1 MQRYVGVR
9 NKNICVVSNEKFIS
23 DGLIIVEVKK
33 EFDHITDK
41 ELLSDY
47 KFRDNTLV
55 PKCCNKSAKELKVA
69 FITNWKMKCGIST
82 FAESLYPEIIKHIG
96 DYKLFIEKNDQP
108 TEQIDIHNDKISVC
122 WERGKSL
129 KELIKQVKE
138 YDPDVVLINHE
149 FGIFPDAR
157 YWISMMNQ
165 LSEYRVITTMHSVFH
180 HKDKTIVE
188 ASIPEIVVHLEGA
201 VKLLKEEKG
210 IPGKVVVIPHGSS
223 SFIDKTIIWNFYK
236 SEHIFI
242 QAGFGFSYKGL
253 ENSILAT
260 SILKKKYDDVYFT
273 CLFSESQYNKEGHQ
287 AYYDRL
293 MKMVEELDL
302 QENIGIIRGFQ
313 SEQTLN
319 SYYKM
324 NKAAVFPYISHPEHE
339 VWGASGAARFAMS
352 KNIPVITSNI
362 NHFSDLPTIKANTP
376 EELANKIDEI
386 FSNKDVVK
394 NQLAIQEEYL
404 NSNSWDKIAAKYI
417 DLFEDKT

>member
-1 MQRYVGVR
+1 MPRYVGVR

-23 DGLIIVEVKK
+23 DELNVIEVKK
-33 EFDHITDK
+33 EFNYITDK

-47 KFRDNTLV
+47 KFRDNVLT
-55 PKCCNKSAKELKVA
+55 PKYRNKYAKELKVA

-82 FAESLYPEIIKHIG
+82 FAESLYPEIIKHIA

-108 TEQIDIHNDKISVC
+108 TGQINIHDDKISVC

-129 KELIKQVKE
+129 KELIRQIKE
-138 YDPDVVLINHE
+138 YDPDVVLVNHE
-149 FGIFPDAR
+149 FGIFPNAR
-157 YWISMMNQ
+157 YWLSMMNQ
-165 LSEYRVITTMHSVFH
+165 LSEFRIITTMHSVFH

-201 VKLLKEEKG
+201 AKVLREEKC
-210 IPGKVVVIPHGSS
+210 IPGKVYIIPHGSV
-223 SFIDKTIIWNFYK
+223 SFIDKEEIWNFYK

-253 ENSILAT
+253 ENSIIAT

-273 CLFSESQYNKEGHQ
+273 CLFSESQYNKEGHD

-293 MKMVEELDL
+293 MKLISELDL
-302 QENIGIIRGFQ
+302 EENVGIIRGFQ
-313 SEQTLN
+313 SDQTLN
-319 SYYKM
+319 SYFRM

-352 KNIPVITSNI
+352 KNIPVITSSI
-362 NHFSDLPTIKANTP
+362 NHFSDLPTIKADTS
-376 EELANKIDEI
+376 EALAEKIDEI
-386 FSNKDVVK
+386 FSNKEAVK
-394 NQLAIQEEYL
+394 QQLAIQEEYL
-404 NSNSWDKIAAKYI
+404 NSTSWDKIALKYI
-417 DLFEDKT
+417 DLLENKT